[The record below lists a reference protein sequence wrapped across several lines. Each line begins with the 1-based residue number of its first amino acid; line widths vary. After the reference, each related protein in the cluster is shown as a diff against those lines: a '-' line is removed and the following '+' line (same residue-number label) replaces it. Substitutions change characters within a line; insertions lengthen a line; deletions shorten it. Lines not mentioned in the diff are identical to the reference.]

1 MDRGYEKEIIEDD
14 VTRVVRQAFGV
25 NEDKLLRDFLLAQ
38 TEIKDDQIPPE
49 SEDGFERLLEKM
61 KERNIKPS
69 YLREHAASSR
79 QSEITLDPIDGNF
92 ISYRPRRL
100 KTMLKIA
107 VVAAALMAMVLGMAI
122 TSRARRSY
130 TYKVMERDVSGVDVV
145 YNRATKSKQEDAL
158 EEAYKLIQ
166 EELGLN
172 ALKLSYIPEEM
183 EFKKIDINRNRA
195 TLFFEYNNKIIYV
208 VQQCGRDGSSYNF
221 ISDRKSYKTVYNG
234 LLDTDILLQEN
245 NLDNGV
251 KEFQTQIILQDDYY
265 SIEGIMDCD
274 EFEQIVKG
282 LYISY

>member
-69 YLREHAASSR
+69 YLREHAASSG
-79 QSEITLDPIDGNF
+79 QSEITLDPIDGN
-92 ISYRPRRL
+92 SMSRRPRRL
-100 KTMLKIA
+100 KTIIKIA
-107 VVAAALMAMVLGMAI
+107 VVAAALMAMVLGMGI

-172 ALKLSYIPEEM
+172 ALKLSYIPDGMNLRKVEVN
-183 EFKKIDINRNRA
+183 KTSA
-195 TLFFEYNNKIIYV
+195 TMLFEYNEKLIYL
-208 VQQCGRDGSSYNF
+208 VQQLGADESSYN
-221 ISDRKSYKTVYNG
+221 IASDRKTYKTVYNE
-234 LLDTDILLQEN
+234 LFKQDILVQMNRLE
-245 NLDNGV
+245 DGE
-251 KEFQTQIILQDDYY
+251 KEFQAQFIYQGNYY
-265 SIEGIMDCD
+265 LLEGVMDSV
-274 EFEQIVKG
+274 EFENIVEG
-282 LYISY
+282 FYVNY